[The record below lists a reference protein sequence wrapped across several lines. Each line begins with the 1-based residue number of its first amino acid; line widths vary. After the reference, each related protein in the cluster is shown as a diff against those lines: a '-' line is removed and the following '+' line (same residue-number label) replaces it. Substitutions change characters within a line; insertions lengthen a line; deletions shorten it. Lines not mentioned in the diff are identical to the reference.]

1 MGKKAGNQADGREPV
16 STMEINQATIG
27 QLKTEQ
33 QNDAIDLDRHVR
45 EHLAKMDA
53 GTRAALAPFLEEPPA
68 DA

>member
-1 MGKKAGNQADGREPV
+1 
-16 STMEINQATIG
+16 MEINQATIG